1 MYKKII
7 LECPQN
13 LGPQLPS
20 KMMEEAE
27 ALMSKNLQNKIL
39 TDKFFGY
46 CEVTAKTIYNMAHNN
61 SLDNL
66 PYITNGDFSMLK
78 NINLPIEVVIGSED
92 EGIVCYK
99 NKSVNYFMDILKE
112 NSNDLDYTIIEG
124 GRHNFKHKES
134 ELSEAVISY
143 ILK

>member
-1 MYKKII
+1 MS
-7 LECPQN
+7 
-13 LGPQLPS
+13 S
-20 KMMEEAE
+20 KFRTSVTFKNDRRSRS
-27 ALMSKNLQNKIL
+27 LNVKNLQNKIL

-78 NINLPIEVVIGSED
+78 NINLPIKVVIGSED

-124 GRHNFKHKES
+124 GRHNLKDKES
-134 ELSEAVISY
+134 ELAEAVISY

>member
-1 MYKKII
+1 
-7 LECPQN
+7 
-13 LGPQLPS
+13 
-20 KMMEEAE
+20 MEEAE

-78 NINLPIEVVIGSED
+78 NINLPIKAVIGSED

-99 NKSVNYFMDILKE
+99 NKGVNYFMDVLKG

-124 GRHNFKHKES
+124 GRHNLKDKES
-134 ELSEAVISY
+134 ELAEAVISY